1 LSGSKK
7 LTIAACTW
15 QTAASAAD
23 HKYFTRHSATIEMKQ
38 NRIILTTGRQ
48 WKANSKECAAG
59 NQDKR

>member
-7 LTIAACTW
+7 FTLAACTW
-15 QTAASAAD
+15 QTAA
-23 HKYFTRHSATIEMKQ
+23 SATIEMKQ